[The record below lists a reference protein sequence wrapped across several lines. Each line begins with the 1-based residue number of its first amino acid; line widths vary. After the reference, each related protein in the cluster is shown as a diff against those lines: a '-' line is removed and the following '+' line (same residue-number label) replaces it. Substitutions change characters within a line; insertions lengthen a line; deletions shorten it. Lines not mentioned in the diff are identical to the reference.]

1 MKWVQECIKVRKEV
15 IAMNEEN
22 IDKYKF
28 NKRTP
33 EEQREIARL
42 GGIKSGEVRREK
54 KAMKEQIELL
64 LSLPLKD
71 EKAKK
76 QLESLGIDTDNID
89 NQMAMVI
96 SMWQRA
102 IKGDVQA
109 FNTLRDTVG
118 EKPTDKVEHSGSI
131 PVVIDDDIKE

>member
-1 MKWVQECIKVRKEV
+1 
-15 IAMNEEN
+15 MNEN
-22 IDKYKF
+22 NLKPVQS
-28 NKRTP
+28 T
-33 EEQREIARL
+33 EEAREKGRA

-54 KAMKEQIELL
+54 KLIKDQLKLL

-76 QLESLGIDTDNID
+76 QLQALGIDTENID

-96 SMWQRA
+96 SMWNKA

-109 FNTLRDTVG
+109 FNSIRDTVG
-118 EKPTDKVEHSGSI
+118 EKPVEKVEANVENKNADISAI
-131 PVVIDDDIKE
+131 KDIANQMKDVDDIDVST

>member
-1 MKWVQECIKVRKEV
+1 
-15 IAMNEEN
+15 MNESNLIPNYE
-22 IDKYKF
+22 
-28 NKRTP
+28 RTP
-33 EEQREIARL
+33 KERQEIARK
-42 GGIKSGEVRREK
+42 GGIASGIARREK
-54 KAMKEQIELL
+54 KLLKEQIELL

-71 EKAKK
+71 EKVIK
-76 QLESLGIDTDNID
+76 QLEKLGIDTDNID

-118 EKPTDKVEHSGSI
+118 EKPKDKVEHSGSI